1 MLPCT
6 TRYSQVDRSDFSFF
20 TWMQLKATQATQAAQ
35 ATQLNSTQRT
45 NNMQLNNTPFRNL
58 IHYFQMSERT
68 HVPRRPC

>member
-20 TWMQLKATQATQAAQ
+20 TWMQLKATQATQ
-35 ATQLNSTQRT
+35 LNSTQRT

-58 IHYFQMSERT
+58 IHYFHMSERT